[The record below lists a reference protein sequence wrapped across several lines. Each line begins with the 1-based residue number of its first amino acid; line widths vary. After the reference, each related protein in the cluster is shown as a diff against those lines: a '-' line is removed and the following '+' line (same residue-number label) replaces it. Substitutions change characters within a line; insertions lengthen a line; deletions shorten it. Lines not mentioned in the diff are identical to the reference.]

1 MAQATFS
8 VRMDEDLKTNF
19 ESLCKEFGMN
29 ISSAINVFARTVV
42 RQKCI
47 PFEISADP
55 FYSENN
61 ISYLEKKL
69 KDYKSGKLKFKKHEL
84 IEG

>member
-1 MAQATFS
+1 MAQVTFS
-8 VRMDEDLKTNF
+8 VRMDEDLKTSF

-29 ISSAINVFARTVV
+29 ISTAINVFARTVV

-55 FYSENN
+55 FYCENN
-61 ISYLEKKL
+61 IIRCTYTDRS
-69 KDYKSGKLKFKKHEL
+69 
-84 IEG
+84 

>member
-1 MAQATFS
+1 MAQVTFS
-8 VRMDEDLKTNF
+8 VRMDEDLKTSF

-29 ISSAINVFARTVV
+29 ISTAINVFARTVV

-55 FYSENN
+55 FYCENN

-69 KDYKSGKLKFKKHEL
+69 KDYKSGKLKFEKHEL
-84 IEG
+84 IEE